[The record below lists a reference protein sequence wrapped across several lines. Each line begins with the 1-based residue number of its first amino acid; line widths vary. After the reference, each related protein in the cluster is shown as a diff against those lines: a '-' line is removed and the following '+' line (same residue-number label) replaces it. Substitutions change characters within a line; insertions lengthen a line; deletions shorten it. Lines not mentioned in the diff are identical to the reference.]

1 MKIDDDEYKKLL
13 DHYLKEQYNLLVT
26 KPNGMMGHWGF
37 QATKSREFKEMM
49 IKEGKVK
56 IEKVQLSAKST

>member
-1 MKIDDDEYKKLL
+1 LL
-13 DHYLKEQYNLLVT
+13 DHYLKEQYNFLGT

-37 QATKSREFKEMM
+37 QSTKSREFKELM